1 MSFVQLRV
9 PLHTGAG
16 AMPLLELQNVSKV
29 FRVGGMLAS
38 SSLTAVDGVTL
49 AMPAEQATILS
60 IVGESGSGK
69 TTLARMILGLQ
80 EPSRGTIAVDTLT
93 SAAGAANRQDRFAF
107 RRLVQP
113 IFQNPFEAFSLRRKV
128 AAYLF
133 DTAHRLGGAAT
144 KAEAQRTVAEALT
157 SVGLDL
163 HYVLGKYPTH
173 FSGGELQR
181 ISIARALICRPK
193 LIVADEPV
201 AMIDASLKMTIV
213 NLFLKLKEEYNISF
227 VYITH
232 DLSTAYY
239 VSDAIGVMYR
249 GSLVEYGRSSD
260 ILTAPAHPYTELLMS
275 SIPAVGV
282 KWDDAHDVSDITVG
296 APAAPIGCKFADRC
310 RYARDIC
317 RTSPPPRVRLGD
329 ERQSLCFRP
338 VDYRADATTVGPTQR
353 PDGAVPVSAGAR
365 ER

>member
-1 MSFVQLRV
+1 
-9 PLHTGAG
+9 
-16 AMPLLELQNVSKV
+16 MPLLELHNVSKV
-29 FRVGGMLAS
+29 YRLGGMLANA
-38 SSLTAVDGVTL
+38 SLTAVDAATL
-49 AMPAEQATILS
+49 VMSGERATILS

-80 EPSRGTIAVDTLT
+80 EPTQGTIAIDGVTT
-93 SAAGAANRQDRFAF
+93 AGGGRQRRDSVAF

-133 DTAHRLGGAAT
+133 DTAQRLGGAHSRE
-144 KAEAQRTVAEALT
+144 EAQRRVATALT

-163 HYVLGKYPTH
+163 SYVQGKYPTH

-181 ISIARALICRPK
+181 ISIARALICTPR

-213 NLFLKLKEEYNISF
+213 NLFLKLKEEYGISF

-239 VSDAIGVMYR
+239 VSDFIGVMYR
-249 GSLVEYGRSSD
+249 GSLVEYGRSAD
-260 ILTAPAHPYTELLMS
+260 ILTAPAHPYTELLME
-275 SIPAVGV
+275 SIPTVGS
-282 KWDDAHDVSDITVG
+282 KWQEAQEVSGVATG
-296 APAAPIGCKFADRC
+296 APAPVTGCKFADRC
-310 RYARDIC
+310 PFVQHIC
-317 RTSPPPRVRLGD
+317 RTHVPPRVRLEGGR
-329 ERQSLCFRP
+329 EALCFRP
-338 VDYRADATTVGPTQR
+338 TGYQADDVHPAPVERLRARA
-353 PDGAVPVSAGAR
+353 
-365 ER
+365 